1 MMQGKLAHFR
11 LLLVKFHC
19 HEKQLDVPLFV

>member
-1 MMQGKLAHFR
+1 MGQQKLAHFR

-19 HEKQLDVPLFV
+19 YENQLDVPLFV